1 MAGKIGLQ
9 FEGWDTLFEKLDEL
23 EGDVQS
29 IAEEALE
36 AAQSHIA
43 PKLQKDMA
51 KHRRTGQTEA
61 SIICGEKA
69 RWRGTTAEIDVGFR
83 IRDGGLA
90 SVFLMYGT
98 PRVEKD
104 RKLYNDI
111 YGTKTRKEIAALQQE
126 ILNNAIRKRMGG

>member
-1 MAGKIGLQ
+1 MARKIGLQ

-29 IAEEALE
+29 IAEKALE
-36 AAQSHIA
+36 TAQSHIA

-51 KHRRTGQTEA
+51 KHHRTGRTEA
-61 SIICGEKA
+61 SIISGEKA
-69 RWRGTTAEIDVGFR
+69 RWSGTTAEIDVGFR

-98 PRVEKD
+98 PRMKKD
-104 RKLYNDI
+104 QKLYNDI
-111 YGTKTRKEIAALQQE
+111 YGAKTRKEIAAQQQE
-126 ILNNAIRKRMGG
+126 ILTNAIKERLGG